1 MKIPTTGLFESKY
14 KVVADSIVLAISSSK
29 TACEVNDDVYSS
41 RKEGE
46 VEQR

>member
-1 MKIPTTGLFESKY
+1 MKIPTTGPFESKY
-14 KVVADSIVLAISSSK
+14 KVVADSIVLAIPSSE
-29 TACEVNDDVYSS
+29 TACEVNDDVCGS